1 MQELYWKVDNPLARL
16 AELTSFAGDLWERPL
31 RRDVRS
37 LGKLLGTV
45 IREQSGEAIYDLEE
59 ELRHS
64 AIAHRRRLFHDE
76 GDAGIWQDS
85 SQLQAAVEL
94 IRGLS
99 LADTGQVVKAFS
111 TFFELVNLAETQ
123 HRKRRLRAVRLAA
136 DAADKPGSLRGTLA
150 RLKAQGF
157 SAEQVMAGLQQIEVM
172 PVFTAHPTEVARR
185 VTRTKR
191 QHIAWALES
200 LNRALLFDTE
210 AARQQQAILCE
221 ITALWQ
227 TEEIRSHNPT
237 VENEIA
243 MGLDHY
249 GPFLIPALDDFY
261 PDLTEAFEEVFGQR
275 MAPGELPT
283 VIRFGSWIG
292 GDRDGNPAVSPISTE
307 TALEKA
313 RSVILDSYLR
323 DVAQLKELI
332 TPSGCRVPTS
342 AAFRQALQSYRQ
354 TLPAAAEAMAACPE
368 CELYRQFLAAVAHRL
383 VCSRH
388 TPQQTAAYRCADE
401 FAKDLRLVRDSLEH
415 HQAHR
420 LARQYLDPVLRKVA
434 TFGFHLHVIDIRQ
447 HAQLHERAERELELD
462 DVDGV
467 AVDGA
472 GAVTVMDTLQ
482 SVAELKKVYAPQAIS
497 RYVISGTSCVEDMR
511 RWLRLAQRAGV
522 RVAADEGSGDPGLM
536 PVPLFESIAD
546 LRNGVTICRQLWSSA
561 DYGPLLDSWGR
572 RQEVMLG
579 YSDSNKDGGMLTSTW
594 EIYKAQRDLQQTAR
608 QCNIKLRLFH
618 GRGGTV
624 GRGGGPTHRA
634 ILSQPGDGFSGALKI
649 TEQGEVINWKYADA
663 ELARR
668 NFELMVAA
676 GLESLL
682 CPELGDISAQPS
694 WEAALEEMSATA
706 LGFYRRHIADNPD
719 LVSYFEQA
727 TPVLEFELAKIGS
740 RPARRKTAGG
750 LDDLRAIPWG
760 FGWMQS
766 RHVLPGWFGVGQA
779 LTAFA
784 DQGPQARCLLRQ
796 MMADCPFF
804 ADLIR
809 NVELALTKVD
819 LPIAQ
824 RYAEL
829 VGDAAL
835 RERFFGLVVAEYQ
848 RTLTAVLEVTGQS
861 RLMEHEPSLAR
872 SLRLRT
878 PYVDPLSLMQIELLR
893 RKRAG
898 EESSEL
904 NYLLAATIHGIAAG
918 LRNTG

>member
-1 MQELYWKVDNPLARL
+1 MQELYWKIDNPLTRL

-37 LGKLLGTV
+37 LGMLLGRV
-45 IREQSGEAIYDLEE
+45 IREQSGEAIYVLEE
-59 ELRHS
+59 ELRQG
-64 AIAHRRRLFHDE
+64 AIAHRRRLYHAE
-76 GDAGIWQDS
+76 EEAVIWKDDP
-85 SQLQAAVEL
+85 QLQAAVDL
-94 IRGLS
+94 IRGLP
-99 LADTGQVVKAFS
+99 LADAGQIVKAFS

-136 DAADKPGSLRGTLA
+136 EEEDKPGSLRGTLA
-150 RLKAQGF
+150 RLRDNGF
-157 SAEQVMAGLQQIEVM
+157 SAEQILAGLHCIEVM

-191 QHIAWALES
+191 QNIASALEQ
-200 LNRALLFDTE
+200 LNLPLLFDAE

-237 VENEIA
+237 VENEID
-243 MGLDHY
+243 MGLDPY
-249 GPFLIPALDDFY
+249 VPYLMPALDDFY
-261 PDLTEAFEEVFGQR
+261 PDLAAAIEEVFGYSVD
-275 MAPGELPT
+275 PGELPT
-283 VIRFGSWIG
+283 VVRFGSWIG
-292 GDRDGNPAVSPISTE
+292 GDRDGNPAVTPASTA

-313 RSVILDSYLR
+313 RGMVLDSYLK
-323 DVAQLKELI
+323 DVDRLRELL

-342 AAFRQALQSYRQ
+342 AAFRQTLQRYREC
-354 TLPAAAEAMAACPE
+354 LPAAAKAMAACPE
-368 CELYRQFLAAVAHRL
+368 CELYRQFLAAVSHRL
-383 VCSRH
+383 TCSNQN
-388 TPQQTAAYRCADE
+388 PSQSDGYRSADE
-401 FAKDLRLVRDSLEH
+401 FEADLRLVRESLEH
-415 HQAHR
+415 HGAHH
-420 LARQYLDPVLRKVA
+420 LARQYLDPLLRKVA
-434 TFGFHLHVIDIRQ
+434 TFGFHLHVLDIRQ
-447 HAQLHERAERELELD
+447 HARLLASAEAVLEQEVGDKNAASGVMETLR
-462 DVDGV
+462 GV
-467 AVDGA
+467 A
-472 GAVTVMDTLQ
+472 Q
-482 SVAELKKVYAPQAIS
+482 LKERYSPRAIS
-497 RYVISGTSCVEDMR
+497 RYVISGSCCVDDLR
-511 RWLRLAQRAGV
+511 CWLRLAQRAGV
-522 RVAADEGSGDPGLM
+522 RIAADERSGDQGLM

-546 LRNGVTICRQLWSSA
+546 LRNAASVCRQLWSDPS
-561 DYGPLLDSWGR
+561 YQPLLDSWGR

-579 YSDSNKDGGMLTSTW
+579 YSDSNKDGGMFTSTW
-594 EIYKAQRDLQQTAR
+594 ELHRAQRALQQTAR
-608 QCNIKLRLFH
+608 QCGVELRLFH

-649 TEQGEVINWKYADA
+649 TEQGEVISWKYADV

-668 NFELMVAA
+668 TLELTVAA
-676 GLESLL
+676 SLESLL
-682 CPELGDISAQPS
+682 RPDYSDTASQPR
-694 WEAALEEMSATA
+694 WEAALEEMSEAA
-706 LGFYRRHIADNPD
+706 LAFYRRHIAENPD

-740 RPARRKTAGG
+740 RPARRKPAGG

-766 RHVLPGWFGVGQA
+766 RHVLPGWFGVGHA
-779 LTAFA
+779 LRSFA
-784 DQGPQARCLLRQ
+784 AQGAASRALLDEMMEDCL
-796 MMADCPFF
+796 FF

-819 LPIAQ
+819 LPIAR

-829 VGDAAL
+829 VEDAVL
-835 RERFFGLVVAEYQ
+835 RERFFSLVAAEHQ
-848 RTLTAVLEVTGQS
+848 RTLAEVLTVTGQT
-861 RLMEHEPSLAR
+861 RLMEHQPSLAR

-878 PYVDPLSLMQIELLR
+878 PYVDPLSLVQIELLR

-898 EESSEL
+898 EESAEL

>member
-45 IREQSGEAIYDLEE
+45 IREQSGEAIYELEE
-59 ELRHS
+59 ALRQG
-64 AIAHRRRLFHDE
+64 AIAHRRRLYHAE
-76 GDAGIWQDS
+76 EDAGIWQDDP
-85 SQLQAAVEL
+85 QLQAAVEL

-99 LADTGQVVKAFS
+99 LADAGQIVKAFA

-123 HRKRRLRAVRLAA
+123 HRKRRLRAVRLATEA
-136 DAADKPGSLRGTLA
+136 GDKPGSLRGTLI
-150 RLKAQGF
+150 RLRDKGF
-157 SAEQVMAGLQQIEVM
+157 SAEQVLEGLRRIEVM

-191 QHIAWALES
+191 QHIAWALEQ
-200 LNRALLFDTE
+200 LNRPLLFDAE
-210 AARQQQAILCE
+210 AARHQEAILCE

-237 VENEIA
+237 VENEID
-243 MGLDHY
+243 MGLDPY
-249 GPFLIPALDDFY
+249 APYLIPALDDFY
-261 PDLTEAFEEVFGQR
+261 PDLAAAFDEVYDH
-275 MAPGELPT
+275 PVTSGELPT
-283 VIRFGSWIG
+283 VVRFGSWIG
-292 GDRDGNPAVSPISTE
+292 GDRDGNPAVSPDSTT

-313 RSVILDSYLR
+313 RAVILDIYLR
-323 DVAQLKELI
+323 DVARLRELL

-342 AAFRQALQSYRQ
+342 PAFRQALQHYWQS
-354 TLPAAAEAMAACPE
+354 LPEAAAAMGASPE
-368 CELYRQFLAAVAHRL
+368 CELYRQFLAAVGHRL
-383 VCSRH
+383 CCSRQS
-388 TPQQTAAYRCADE
+388 PQQADGYRSAAE
-401 FAKDLRLVRDSLEH
+401 FEADLRLLRESLEH
-415 HQAHR
+415 HRAQR
-420 LARQYLDPVLRKVA
+420 LARRYLDPLLRKVA
-434 TFGFHLHVIDIRQ
+434 TFGFHLQALDIRQ
-447 HAQLHERAERELELD
+447 HARLHEETEAALARGAADDRA
-462 DVDGV
+462 
-467 AVDGA
+467 
-472 GAVTVMDTLQ
+472 AVTVMETLQ
-482 SVAELKKVYAPQAIS
+482 GVAQLKQLHDPQAIS
-497 RYVISGTSCVEDMR
+497 RYVISGSRCVEDLG
-511 RWLRLAQRAGV
+511 RWLRLAERAGV
-522 RVAADEGSGDPGLM
+522 RVTGDETSGDPGLM

-546 LRNGVTICRQLWSSA
+546 LRNAASVCRQLWSDSV
-561 DYGPLLDSWGR
+561 YRPLLDSWGR

-579 YSDSNKDGGMLTSTW
+579 YSDSNKDGGMFTSTW
-594 EIYKAQRDLQQTAR
+594 ELHRAQRALQQTAR
-608 QCNIKLRLFH
+608 QCKVELRLFH

-668 NFELMVAA
+668 TFELTVAA

-682 CPELGDISAQPS
+682 RSEFGDTAAHPR
-694 WEAALEEMSATA
+694 WEEALEEMSETA
-706 LGFYRRHIADNPD
+706 LAFYRRHIADNPD

-740 RPARRKTAGG
+740 RPARRQPAGG

-766 RHVLPGWFGVGQA
+766 RHVLPGWFGVGHA
-779 LTAFA
+779 LRTFA
-784 DQGPQARCLLRQ
+784 GKGPQAKALLDE
-796 MMADCPFF
+796 MMEDCPFF

-819 LPIAQ
+819 LPIAR

-829 VGDAAL
+829 VEDVAL
-835 RERFFGLVVAEYQ
+835 RERFFGLVAAEHQ
-848 RTLTAVLEVTGQS
+848 RTLTAVLTVTGQA

-893 RKRAG
+893 RKRTG
-898 EESSEL
+898 EESAEL

>member
-64 AIAHRRRLFHDE
+64 AIAHRRRLFHAE
-76 GDAGIWQDS
+76 GDAGICQDS

-157 SAEQVMAGLQQIEVM
+157 SAEQVMAGLRQIEVM

-249 GPFLIPALDDFY
+249 GPFLISALEGFY
-261 PDLTEAFEEVFGQR
+261 PDLAEAVEEVFGQR
-275 MAPGELPT
+275 IAPGELPT

-292 GDRDGNPAVSPISTE
+292 GDRDGNPGVSPASTE
-307 TALEKA
+307 TALKKA

-323 DVAQLKELI
+323 DVAQLKEVL

-342 AAFRQALQSYRQ
+342 AAFRQALQGYRQ
-354 TLPAAAEAMAACPE
+354 TLPTAAAAMDAYPE

-383 VCSRH
+383 VCIRQ
-388 TPQQTAAYRCADE
+388 TPPQAAAYRCADE
-401 FAKDLRLVRDSLEH
+401 FAKDLRLVRDSLEN

-420 LARQYLDPVLRKVA
+420 LARQYLDPVLRKVS

-447 HAQLHERAERELELD
+447 HAQLHERAERELEPGV
-462 DVDGV
+462 VDGT
-467 AVDGA
+467 

-482 SVAELKKVYAPQAIS
+482 SVAELKKLYAPQAIS

-511 RWLRLAQRAGV
+511 RWLRLAMRAGV

-546 LRNGVTICRQLWSSA
+546 LRNGAAICRQLWSSA

-608 QCNIKLRLFH
+608 QCNIDLRLFH

-668 NFELMVAA
+668 TFELTVSAS
-676 GLESLL
+676 LESLL
-682 CPELGDISAQPS
+682 RPEYGDTAAQPR

-706 LGFYRRHIADNPD
+706 LKFYRRHIADNPD

-766 RHVLPGWFGVGQA
+766 RHVLPGWFGIGQA

-829 VGDAAL
+829 VGDAGL
-835 RERFFGLVVAEYQ
+835 RERFFDLVVAEYK

-861 RLMEHEPSLAR
+861 RLMDHEPSLAR